1 MKKAFTLI
9 ELLMVVA
16 LIAIVSTL
24 AVNRLSGVRES
35 ASRKVSLANQKSVE
49 RAVEAFLAEGGRLNR
64 LDSLLYAGAGGAP
77 IFGSSVAGSLDYA
90 NASDKR
96 SSIGEDA
103 SDADWLYL
111 GPKEDDPNGVYRDQN
126 NSGLTADLRKL
137 LCKFTLSA
145 AQVSA
150 LDSRLGLKY
159 VMAHNAYANGYPSV
173 HYPEDRAYGDGTV
186 PNASDGL
193 DPNDSA
199 CVATLLTNE
208 MVVAAINPMSD
219 LGRTVYQACG
229 QELMNTKGWGEY
241 YTEDEVKAE
250 LAANGGVLLAFG
262 LGDSAGIVGKAD
274 AGIESAPYATYVQK
288 KYYSR
293 YILLIRL
300 KTVGSGSV
308 SVILPE
314 FAGVLDCCGNTI
326 RAAQHIIKRM

>member
-1 MKKAFTLI
+1 
-9 ELLMVVA
+9 
-16 LIAIVSTL
+16 
-24 AVNRLSGVRES
+24 
-35 ASRKVSLANQKSVE
+35 
-49 RAVEAFLAEGGRLNR
+49 
-64 LDSLLYAGAGGAP
+64 
-77 IFGSSVAGSLDYA
+77 
-90 NASDKR
+90 
-96 SSIGEDA
+96 
-103 SDADWLYL
+103 
-111 GPKEDDPNGVYRDQN
+111 
-126 NSGLTADLRKL
+126 
-137 LCKFTLSA
+137 
-145 AQVSA
+145 
-150 LDSRLGLKY
+150 
-159 VMAHNAYANGYPSV
+159 
-173 HYPEDRAYGDGTV
+173 
-186 PNASDGL
+186 
-193 DPNDSA
+193 
-199 CVATLLTNE
+199 

-229 QELMNTKGWGEY
+229 QELMNTKGWGER

-262 LGDSAGIVGKAD
+262 LGDCAGIVGKAD